1 MDSQEFEDPFV
12 IIKNVRR
19 RDGDTIIR
27 KMSFSGRSIKPF
39 PKKRKLTMEST
50 NTQSLHPEN

>member
-19 RDGDTIIR
+19 RENGTVVR
-27 KMSFSGRSIKPF
+27 KINFISRTPKLFK
-39 PKKRKLTMEST
+39 KKRKLTMEST
-50 NTQSLHPEN
+50 KTQ